1 MRNLSFAHARARL
14 DAGNSSDVIAAFTEH
29 LRKYPNHAEAHAQ
42 TGVALQRTGES
53 AAAVGSFRK
62 ALDLGIPSPAGV
74 YNSLGTA
81 LMSLNRLP
89 EAEAALKK
97 AIVAA
102 PNLAEAHNNLGA
114 CVGQQQRLPEA
125 LEHFKEALRLRPG
138 YEDARRNLSHLEQ
151 ILND

>member
-1 MRNLSFAHARARL
+1 
-14 DAGNSSDVIAAFTEH
+14 
-29 LRKYPNHAEAHAQ
+29 
-42 TGVALQRTGES
+42 
-53 AAAVGSFRK
+53 
-62 ALDLGIPSPAGV
+62 
-74 YNSLGTA
+74 
-81 LMSLNRLP
+81 MSLNRLP

-114 CVGQQQRLPEA
+114 CVGQQQRLTEA

-151 ILND
+151 ILSD